1 MNNKLKEI
9 YDPHLKI
16 SKYQWGEKEGV
27 DKMKSMTP
35 GEKVTKS
42 KKMAEQK
49 IPYLFMT
56 AVQKQQ
62 LHEENM
68 QLEFDGIQTKNL
80 DMCPSAYKEFKSM
93 IAQIRSGKH
102 IGEVAGHQ
110 QPTNG
115 TTDVQNKVAAGIA
128 MKPPTLRHMQFK
140 QYVGM

>member
-1 MNNKLKEI
+1 MNTKIKEI

-56 AVQKQQ
+56 AIQKQR
-62 LHEENM
+62 LNEENM
-68 QLEFDGIQTKNL
+68 QLEFDGIQTKHL
-80 DMCPSAYKEFKSM
+80 DMCPGAYKEFKSM
-93 IAQIRSGKH
+93 IAQVRAGKH
-102 IGEVAGHQ
+102 LGEVAGHEV
-110 QPTNG
+110 PTS
-115 TTDVQNKVAAGIA
+115 DVQRKVIAGMA
-128 MKPPTLRHMQFK
+128 MKPATLKHMQFK
-140 QYVGM
+140 QYADL